1 MSRNEAEVLLG
12 PGYFYTA
19 PFGEA
24 FPVFAGGESIASLPG
39 GNWVEAGY
47 SEEGWNM
54 VADLTYEFFTPAE
67 EVDPIAAIK
76 VAQEVHF
83 RGLAAQFSMEN
94 LQLALGGGTI
104 TPDAGPPTIQTY
116 VPPLSDEFDFLTVL
130 FRTKAPGTDLVRD
143 VQIARVISM
152 SSLDIPHAKGATP
165 SSVAI
170 DVRALKS
177 AGVSAFEIVELT

>member
-1 MSRNEAEVLLG
+1 MARTDTEVLLG
-12 PGYFYTA
+12 PGFFYTA

-24 FPVFAGGESIASLPG
+24 FPVFVGGELPSTAPG
-39 GNWVEAGY
+39 GAWADAGF
-47 SEEGWNM
+47 SEEGWNL

-94 LQLALGGGTI
+94 LKLALGGGTI

-116 VPPLSDEFDFLTVL
+116 VPPASDAFDFLAVL
-130 FRTKAPGTDLVRD
+130 FRTKAPGTGLTRD
-143 VQIARVISM
+143 VQIARVISV

-165 SSVAI
+165 SSVAV

-177 AGVSAFEIVELT
+177 SGVNAFEIVELT